1 MAHLLRGKQSGIQN
15 DLSAGISPD
24 YFNPDD
30 LARFGI
36 NSQVSCLAY
45 DPVQS
50 LLAVGT
56 KSSQYGPGQIYVF
69 GRQRVQVTLPLSRS
83 GANVTTLQFVA
94 EKLVC
99 LTSKHEISV
108 YSLELRK
115 LLASHSPPGVVTAMC
130 TDPMLDYALLGLQ
143 TGELLAYDL
152 DRETLAPF
160 RIPNLWLQVDPKAKT
175 CAIVTLQYHPRDI
188 GTLLIGYTHG
198 AVIYSFKLAKAMRFF
213 HYEIPRGAPGGD
225 GDPATMT
232 VFRRPRLTQA
242 TWHPTGTFVLTGY
255 DDSSIVFWDT
265 LKDGRMLM
273 ARTLTDTNVATPG
286 APTVGNSISNP
297 GTMAVKEPLFRI
309 AWCANQD
316 PEDTAI
322 VIAGGQSTQSPTKGL
337 TLFEM
342 GRTPVYATSGW
353 DSLIRYFNSPKRQR
367 ILPTP
372 PGAEV
377 VDFCLIPRSTPHFAG
392 AHDPLAVIALLSSGE
407 LLTLSFPSGMPI
419 SPTNQLHPS
428 LTFVHPYLKHINVAQ
443 ASRER
448 WLGMTERR
456 QQGPPILRGGVETAG
471 RIRRHESRN
480 ITQTTH
486 ADGTIRLWDV
496 GHGDEV
502 ENDNLIQVDVQRA
515 VGHFDSVEV
524 THTSLAGA
532 SGELAVGLRG
542 GELIVFRWGSNK
554 STGREPSSPRQ
565 NQPGAL
571 TSVTDRIEPSLS
583 EGLVPATLLD
593 QKDGPVTAVKMS
605 DVGFVAAGFEGG
617 SIAVIDMRGPAIIYS
632 ASVQDFSKGHKGASL
647 RRRASSGAAA
657 KPEWATQIEFS
668 VMMLDGDDYSSI
680 LLHVGTNLGH
690 LGTFKILPDSSG
702 RYTVQYV
709 GSMALDNRIIY
720 MAPINA
726 DSGKPAC
733 ASQDAVAG
741 LRTGLRIN
749 GVLLAV
755 TPTSI
760 HVFRPATAKG
770 AHKSFDSF
778 FCDAAGIARYQD
790 QGHALIGLFG
800 DGNARAYSIPALRE
814 IASRNVSNTLDV
826 RRFGDAV
833 ITPTGHILG
842 FTGPSEIAL
851 LNIWG
856 VGESLPKSQDRL
868 FNPQALIPPRP
879 TISTVQ
885 WVTGTQYITPADMDL
900 LISGP
905 DRPPSK
911 RMLAQQAA
919 EAEQT
924 RRAGRAGANKQADA
938 AGAAGNS
945 SSEEGYWAY
954 MQRQVQERT
963 EKLGLVGDNMEN
975 LEQNSASWAEEASKF
990 VGKQKRGLATGLIKA
1005 KFGFV

>member
-15 DLSAGISPD
+15 DLSAGILPD
-24 YFNPDD
+24 FFNPDD

-69 GRQRVQVTLPLSRS
+69 GRQRVQVTLPLLRS
-83 GANVTTLQFVA
+83 GASAVTLLFVA

-115 LLASHSPPGVVTAMC
+115 LLASHSLPGVVTAMC

-152 DRETLAPF
+152 DRQTLAPF
-160 RIPNLWLQVDPKAKT
+160 RIPNLWLQVDPKART
-175 CAIVTLQYHPRDI
+175 CAIVALQYHPRDI

-213 HYEIPRGAPGGD
+213 QYEIPRGAPGGD
-225 GDPATMT
+225 GDPATMN
-232 VFRRPRLTQA
+232 VIRRPRLMQA
-242 TWHPTGTFVLTGY
+242 TWHPTGTFIMTGY
-255 DDSSIVFWDT
+255 DESSIVFWDT
-265 LKDGRMLM
+265 LKDGRMIM
-273 ARTLTDTNVATPG
+273 ARTLTDTNIANPG
-286 APTVGNSISNP
+286 APMATNSMSDA
-297 GTMAVKEPLFRI
+297 GMMAVKEPLFRV

-322 VIAGGQSTQSPTKGL
+322 VIAGGQSTKSPMKGL

-342 GRTPVYATSGW
+342 SRTPVYATSTW
-353 DSLIRYFNSPKRQR
+353 ESLIRYFDSPKRQR
-367 ILPTP
+367 VLPTP

-392 AHDPLAVIALLSSGE
+392 AHDPLAIVALLSSGE
-407 LLTLSFPSGMPI
+407 LLTLTFPSGMPI

-428 LTFVHPYLKHINVAQ
+428 LTFVHPYLKHINAAQ
-443 ASRER
+443 VSRER

-456 QQGPPILRGGVETAG
+456 QQGPPILRGGVEAAG

-480 ITQTTH
+480 IIQTTH
-486 ADGTIRLWDV
+486 ADGVVRLWDV
-496 GHGDEV
+496 GHGDEI
-502 ENDNLIQVDVQRA
+502 ENDKVVQVDVQRA
-515 VGHFDSVEV
+515 VGHFDNVEV
-524 THTSLAGA
+524 TQTSLAGA

-554 STGREPSSPRQ
+554 STGREPSAPGP
-565 NQPGAL
+565 NQVGAL
-571 TSVTDRIEPSLS
+571 TNVSDRIEPSLS
-583 EGLVPATLLD
+583 EGLIPATLLD
-593 QKDGPVTAVKMS
+593 QRDGPVTAVNMS

-617 SIAVIDMRGPAIIYS
+617 SVVVIDMRGPAIIYS
-632 ASVQDFSKGHKGASL
+632 ASVHDFSKGHKGGSS
-647 RRRASSGAAA
+647 RRGAGGGVAP

-680 LLHVGTNLGH
+680 LLHIGTNIGH
-690 LGTFKILPDSSG
+690 LGTFKILPDPSG

-709 GSMALDNRIIY
+709 GSVALDNRIMY

-726 DSGKPAC
+726 DSGKPAS
-733 ASQDAVAG
+733 ASQTSTSSVP
-741 LRTGLRIN
+741 LPQKEPIN
-749 GVLLAV
+749 PS
-755 TPTSI
+755 T
-760 HVFRPATAKG
+760 R
-770 AHKSFDSF
+770 F

-790 QGHALIGLFG
+790 QSQALIGLFG
-800 DGNARAYSIPALRE
+800 DGNARAYSLPPLRE
-814 IASRNVSNTLDV
+814 IASRNLTNILDV
-826 RRFGDAV
+826 RRQSDAV

-842 FTGPSEIAL
+842 FTGPSELAL

-856 VGESLPKSQDRL
+856 VGEPLPRSQDRL
-868 FNPQALIPPRP
+868 FNPEALIPPRP

-885 WVTGTQYITPADMDL
+885 WVTGTQYITPADMDV

-905 DRPPSK
+905 DRPPSQ
-911 RMLAQQAA
+911 RMIAQQAA
-919 EAEQT
+919 EAEEA
-924 RRAGRAGANKQADA
+924 RRAGRAGASRQATAAANAA
-938 AGAAGNS
+938 AGGGL
-945 SSEEGYWAY
+945 SEEGYWAY

-963 EKLGLVGDNMEN
+963 EKLGLVGDSMEN

-990 VGKQKRGLATGLIKA
+990 VGRQKRGLVTGLVKA
-1005 KFGFV
+1005 KFGL